1 MHHTTKPYVSVSY
14 FYYYYYHKMMLII
27 IIIIWNP
34 TGYRSAPQ
42 L

>member
-27 IIIIWNP
+27 IIIICNP